1 MLRIDGT
8 DDGCDCGA
16 PQDGTRRLSRRA
28 LLGGVLGAALLA
40 AAPSGAGLPLAAARA
55 PLEPPPLA
63 DVRRVRPRDVA
74 ARYSG
79 IRPVSW
85 GSALPGILGR
95 APVRTVLVRGRRHPV
110 ACLTFDACGNP
121 AAGSASNGFDD
132 ELVDFLRERRVPAT
146 LFISKRWAT
155 ARPRLAAALAEDP
168 LFEIGNH
175 GTLHR
180 PVSVDGRAA
189 YGVAGTASAAE
200 AVREVWENTLHL
212 ERLVGRRPTL
222 FRSGTA
228 HYDDV
233 GVAIVR
239 ALGQRPVGF
248 GTNADFGAT
257 ASAATVADGLRRMES
272 GGIALAH
279 VNRPHGAT
287 AEGVRAAVPRMREA
301 GFVFRK
307 VSAVLR

>member
-16 PQDGTRRLSRRA
+16 PQEEAPALTRRA
-28 LLGGVLGAALLA
+28 LLGGALGAALLA
-40 AAPSGAGLPLAAARA
+40 AVPAGA
-55 PLEPPPLA
+55 
-63 DVRRVRPRDVA
+63 VA
-74 ARYSG
+74 ARSPLAPPAVADVTRVDPRAVTRRYAG
-79 IRPVSW
+79 IRPASW
-85 GSALPGILGR
+85 GTALPGVLGR
-95 APVRTVLVRGRRHPV
+95 APVRTVVVRGRRHPV

-121 AAGSASNGFDD
+121 AAGSASNGFDE
-132 ELVDFLRERRVPAT
+132 ELVDFLRERRVQAT

-155 ARPRLAAALAEDP
+155 ARPRLAAALAKDP

-180 PVSVDGRAA
+180 PVTVDGRAA
-189 YGVAGTASAAE
+189 YGVAGSPNAAE
-200 AVREVWENTLHL
+200 AVREVWESTLHL
-212 ERLVGRRPTL
+212 QRLVGRRPTL

-239 ALGQRPVGF
+239 ALGQLPVGF

-257 ASAATVADGLRRMES
+257 ASAATVEGQLRGLVA
-272 GGIALAH
+272 GGISLAH
-279 VNRPHGAT
+279 FNRPHGST
-287 AEGVRAAVPRMREA
+287 AEGVRAAVPRLRDA